1 MSIVKTLLALS
12 LFTLVAACAQQ
23 EEPVMVEDPIME
35 EAGTTKY

>member
-1 MSIVKTLLALS
+1 MSIVRSLLAVGV
-12 LFTLVAACAQQ
+12 FTLVAACTQQ